1 MVSIKVVQS
10 YDIDRTDDIVILDN
24 DINWK
29 KISENAIQELKCRSP
44 LESKNQ
50 VAVLMKY
57 NDNFENAQCE
67 DFQELGYEK
76 T

>member
-1 MVSIKVVQS
+1 MVQS

-29 KISENAIQELKCRSP
+29 KISGNAIRELKCRSP
-44 LESKNQ
+44 SESKNQ

-67 DFQELGYEK
+67 DFQEFGYEK